1 MIFAGFC
8 KESLFL
14 PGMLKNK
21 NIKILINYFLG
32 PLLFLWLSFSIYSQ
46 IRNQPHLEA
55 SWLHIKQSLDSP
67 RIVYL
72 LLIILLMFVNWGLE
86 ALKWKI
92 SVEMVH
98 PVKFKQAFKAILS
111 GVSFSVTMPN
121 RVGDYFG
128 RILYLPEGKRLKV
141 ISLTLV
147 GSISQLL
154 VTLAAGTIGLVLLKS
169 TLINDG
175 LLDAISWR
183 FAFVGM
189 LTASLLLAL
198 FYYNLSSF
206 EKLIEQWFKK
216 SRYLY
221 LVEAIKAFS
230 FSRLNRIL
238 AFSGLRY
245 LIFILQYILAFRLFE
260 VNVPMFT
267 LVAVMTLVFAALAII
282 PSIVLLELGIRGQV
296 SLKLIGLFTANSL
309 GILFTSLTI
318 WFINLVIP
326 AIAGSLL
333 MLSVK
338 VFKKRNEI
346 H

>member
-1 MIFAGFC
+1 
-8 KESLFL
+8 L
-14 PGMLKNK
+14 
-21 NIKILINYFLG
+21 
-32 PLLFLWLSFSIYSQ
+32 FSIYTQ
-46 IRNQPHLEA
+46 IRNQPQLEA
-55 SWLHIKQSLDSP
+55 SWLHIKQSLNSE
-67 RIVYL
+67 RIVFL
-72 LLIILLMFVNWGLE
+72 LLIVLLMFVNWGLE
-86 ALKWKI
+86 ALKWKK

-98 PVKFKQAFKAILS
+98 PVKFRQAFKAILS

-121 RVGDYFG
+121 RVGDYLG

-154 VTLAAGTIGLVLLKS
+154 VTLAAGTAGLVLLKAA
-169 TLINDG
+169 LISDG
-175 LLDAISWR
+175 MLDAIAWR

-189 LTASLLLAL
+189 LTSSLLLAL
-198 FYYNLSSF
+198 FYYNLGSV
-206 EKLIEQWFKK
+206 EKLIEQWFRK

-221 LVEAIKAFS
+221 LVEALRS
-230 FSRLNRIL
+230 FGSNRLNTIL
-238 AFSGLRY
+238 AFSAFRY
-245 LIFILQYILAFRLFE
+245 LIFIFQYILAFRLFE
-260 VNVPMFT
+260 VNVNLFQ

-296 SLKLIGLFTANSL
+296 SLKLVGLFTANSL

-326 AIAGSLL
+326 ALAGSLL

-346 H
+346 Q